1 MDVEQGLLEEGEA
14 SSLVARLHES
24 LNVSG
29 MAAAER
35 IQRRRAD
42 QDTALPDADRS
53 YDGAARVAD
62 VHKVSARTRTILRPF
77 RSTSNHRA
85 QNQIVLD
92 WHVHL
97 GSYDELLH
105 VGSARVSAINLGKQD
120 IHNHSVFG
128 RTFRHGCIRFF
139 QVLIVLVSQLLSNF
153 RGRVQ
158 RPWYPTNALME
169 RTR

>member
-29 MAAAER
+29 MATAEI

-42 QDTALPDADRS
+42 QDTALPDADTS

-62 VHKVSARTRTILRPF
+62 VRVHKVSARTRTILRPF
-77 RSTSNHRA
+77 RSTPNHRA

-97 GSYDELLH
+97 AWMILLPH
-105 VGSARVSAINLGKQD
+105 
-120 IHNHSVFG
+120 
-128 RTFRHGCIRFF
+128 
-139 QVLIVLVSQLLSNF
+139 LSF
-153 RGRVQ
+153 
-158 RPWYPTNALME
+158 A
-169 RTR
+169 

>member
-77 RSTSNHRA
+77 RSTPNHRA
-85 QNQIVLD
+85 QNQIVVFEGCWIGMYTWVRTTSSSML
-92 WHVHL
+92 
-97 GSYDELLH
+97 ELCVYQPSISGNKFSTIIPYL
-105 VGSARVSAINLGKQD
+105 AT
-120 IHNHSVFG
+120 HSVMAAFA
-128 RTFRHGCIRFF
+128 F
-139 QVLIVLVSQLLSNF
+139 SKS
-153 RGRVQ
+153 
-158 RPWYPTNALME
+158 
-169 RTR
+169 